1 MMPLL
6 TKYGGRFLSALP
18 SWDGLPPV
26 NLAPQ
31 SEKKAGDR
39 GVCSLPALSNMF
51 WVPTASTGLG
61 EAASQQCFPANSR
74 SDNLALL
81 LIAMVTDRV
90 YFIIINSVYWSALCE
105 TWSRFFCFSS
115 LRLTI

>member
-1 MMPLL
+1 LTTEAPLPPNGSEKGKEMMPLL

-39 GVCSLPALSNMF
+39 GVCSLPALSKMF

-61 EAASQQCFPANSR
+61 EADSQQCFPANSR

-81 LIAMVTDRV
+81 LIAIWLLIAYT
-90 YFIIINSVYWSALCE
+90 L
-105 TWSRFFCFSS
+105 
-115 LRLTI
+115 LL